1 MRNIFRSLA
10 LIYMMCIGLSLPA
23 AAQDQRSY
31 ENLVITGVDLYSKG
45 DYSAAKAVLKNVV
58 GNDPSNDAALYYMA
72 MIAAYEN
79 DTELAET
86 YFQAAAALDS
96 GNFWYRYR
104 LAKLYSLTGRQEL
117 AVDMYEKMLK
127 DFPKEKDVYF
137 ELVEMYASQQEYQK
151 ALDTIAEIEEVIGV
165 TETLAMYRFNILRI
179 MDRHEEAYESLKKYN
194 SRYSSPYVL
203 STLADY
209 EMSMYNDSTALAY
222 YDEALSLASDYAPA
236 LLGKAE
242 TYRVTRR
249 YDEYFDVLYEYI
261 GGQGAPMEAKAE
273 YLMAVLQ
280 RTDPKFIRS
289 FRPQLDVAVFKAVEA
304 HPKDSVALQTAAI
317 YFYSTERHDQAKV
330 FFKENT
336 ETYPD
341 SFGAAADYVEF
352 LMYSDQWE
360 ELSQEGRKAY
370 ERFPKETTFLEMA
383 SVGDYNLGDY
393 GKVLE
398 ICEKVLEVAPAD
410 SSKTLRAW
418 STMGDVY
425 DKLGDSKKA
434 FKAYGKALKVNPD
447 YVYVLNNY
455 AYYLSV
461 EGRKLKKAC
470 DMSYKT
476 VIAEPDNATY
486 LDTYA
491 WILHL
496 QGKDDAAKL
505 FFKKAMLY
513 GGKESAVILDHY
525 AEVLYALKEYD
536 VAFIYWNMAL
546 QKDDGDVPGLN
557 EKVLARKKEAGR

>member
-1 MRNIFRSLA
+1 MI
-10 LIYMMCIGLSLPA
+10 CIGLSLPA

-249 YDEYFDVLYEYI
+249 YDEYFDVLYKYI
-261 GGQGAPMEAKAE
+261 DGQGAPMEAKAE

-425 DKLGDSKKA
+425 YKLGDSKKA

-546 QKDDGDVPGLN
+546 QKDDGDVPGLK

>member
-86 YFQAAAALDS
+86 YFQAAAALDP

-425 DKLGDSKKA
+425 YKLGDSKKA

-546 QKDDGDVPGLN
+546 QKDDGDLPGLK

>member
-1 MRNIFRSLA
+1 
-10 LIYMMCIGLSLPA
+10 MCIGLSLPA

-261 GGQGAPMEAKAE
+261 DGQGAPMEAKAE

-425 DKLGDSKKA
+425 YKLGDSKKA

-491 WILHL
+491 GILHL
-496 QGKDDAAKL
+496 QGKDEAAKL

-546 QKDDGDVPGLN
+546 QKDDGDVPGLK

>member
-1 MRNIFRSLA
+1 
-10 LIYMMCIGLSLPA
+10 MCIGLSLPA

-261 GGQGAPMEAKAE
+261 DGQGAPMEAKAE

-425 DKLGDSKKA
+425 YKLGDSKKA

>member
-151 ALDTIAEIEEVIGV
+151 ALETIAEIEEGIGV

-179 MDRHEEAYESLKKYN
+179 MYRHEEAYESLKKYN

-261 GGQGAPMEAKAE
+261 DGQGAPMEAKAE

-341 SFGAAADYVEF
+341 SFGAAADYGEF

-360 ELSQEGRKAY
+360 ELSQAGRKAY

-383 SVGDYNLGDY
+383 SVGDYNLGEY
-393 GKVLE
+393 GKGLE

-425 DKLGDSKKA
+425 YKLGDSKKA

>member
-1 MRNIFRSLA
+1 
-10 LIYMMCIGLSLPA
+10 MMCIGLSLPA

-425 DKLGDSKKA
+425 YKLGDSKKA

>member
-261 GGQGAPMEAKAE
+261 DGQGAPMESKAE

-425 DKLGDSKKA
+425 YKLGDSKKA

>member
-1 MRNIFRSLA
+1 
-10 LIYMMCIGLSLPA
+10 MCIGLSLPA

-425 DKLGDSKKA
+425 YKLGDSKKA

-505 FFKKAMLY
+505 FFKKALLY

-546 QKDDGDVPGLN
+546 QKDEGDVPGLK

>member
-1 MRNIFRSLA
+1 
-10 LIYMMCIGLSLPA
+10 MCIGLSLPA

-86 YFQAAAALDS
+86 YFQAAAALDP

-261 GGQGAPMEAKAE
+261 DGQGAPMEAKAE

-425 DKLGDSKKA
+425 YKLGDSKKA

-546 QKDDGDVPGLN
+546 QKNDGDVPGLN

>member
-1 MRNIFRSLA
+1 
-10 LIYMMCIGLSLPA
+10 MCIGLSLPA

-86 YFQAAAALDS
+86 YFQAAAALDP

-261 GGQGAPMEAKAE
+261 DGQGAPMEAKAE

-425 DKLGDSKKA
+425 YKLGDSKKA

-546 QKDDGDVPGLN
+546 QKNDGDVPGLK

>member
-58 GNDPSNDAALYYMA
+58 ENDPSNDAALYYMA

-425 DKLGDSKKA
+425 YKLGDSKKA

-546 QKDDGDVPGLN
+546 QKDDGDLPGLK

>member
-72 MIAAYEN
+72 MTAAYEN

-86 YFQAAAALDS
+86 YFQAAAALDP

-261 GGQGAPMEAKAE
+261 DGQGAPMEAKAE

-425 DKLGDSKKA
+425 YKLGDSKKA

-546 QKDDGDVPGLN
+546 QKNDGDVPGLK

>member
-86 YFQAAAALDS
+86 YFQAAAALDP

-261 GGQGAPMEAKAE
+261 DGQGAPMEAKAE

-370 ERFPKETTFLEMA
+370 ERFPKATTFLEMA

-425 DKLGDSKKA
+425 YKLGDSKKA

-546 QKDDGDVPGLN
+546 QKDDGDLPGLK

>member
-1 MRNIFRSLA
+1 
-10 LIYMMCIGLSLPA
+10 MCIGLSLPA

-58 GNDPSNDAALYYMA
+58 ENDPSNDAALYYMA

-261 GGQGAPMEAKAE
+261 DGQGAPMEAKAE

-425 DKLGDSKKA
+425 YKLGDSKKA

>member
-1 MRNIFRSLA
+1 
-10 LIYMMCIGLSLPA
+10 MCIGLSLPA

-127 DFPKEKDVYF
+127 DFPKEKDVYV

-249 YDEYFDVLYEYI
+249 YDEYFDVLYKYVD
-261 GGQGAPMEAKAE
+261 GQGTPMEAKAD

-425 DKLGDSKKA
+425 YKLGDSKKA

-546 QKDDGDVPGLN
+546 QKNDGDVPGLK

>member
-1 MRNIFRSLA
+1 
-10 LIYMMCIGLSLPA
+10 MCIGLSLPA

-86 YFQAAAALDS
+86 YFQAAAALDP

-425 DKLGDSKKA
+425 YKLGDSKKA

-546 QKDDGDVPGLN
+546 QKDDRDVPGLK

>member
-1 MRNIFRSLA
+1 
-10 LIYMMCIGLSLPA
+10 MCIGLSLPA

-79 DTELAET
+79 DTELAEI

-425 DKLGDSKKA
+425 YKLGDSKKA

-491 WILHL
+491 WILHM

>member
-1 MRNIFRSLA
+1 
-10 LIYMMCIGLSLPA
+10 MCIGLSLPA

-86 YFQAAAALDS
+86 YFQAAAALDP

-261 GGQGAPMEAKAE
+261 DGQGAPMEAKAE

-425 DKLGDSKKA
+425 YKLGDSKKA

>member
-10 LIYMMCIGLSLPA
+10 LIYMVCIGLSLPA

-86 YFQAAAALDS
+86 YFQAAAALDP

-249 YDEYFDVLYEYI
+249 YDEYID
-261 GGQGAPMEAKAE
+261 GQGAPMEAKAE

-425 DKLGDSKKA
+425 YKLGDSKKA

-546 QKDDGDVPGLN
+546 QKNDGDVPGLK

>member
-425 DKLGDSKKA
+425 YKLGDSKKA

-546 QKDDGDVPGLN
+546 QKDDGDLPGLK

>member
-1 MRNIFRSLA
+1 
-10 LIYMMCIGLSLPA
+10 MCIGLSLPA

-261 GGQGAPMEAKAE
+261 DGQGAPMESKAE

-425 DKLGDSKKA
+425 YKLGDSKKA

-546 QKDDGDVPGLN
+546 QKNDGDVPGLK

>member
-79 DTELAET
+79 DTELAEI

-261 GGQGAPMEAKAE
+261 DGQGAPMEAKAE

-425 DKLGDSKKA
+425 YKLGDSKKA

-546 QKDDGDVPGLN
+546 QKDDGDVPGLK

>member
-10 LIYMMCIGLSLPA
+10 LIHIMFISLSLPA
-23 AAQDQRSY
+23 AAQDSRRY

-45 DYSAAKAVLKNVV
+45 DYAAAKAVLKNVV
-58 GNDPSNDAALYYMA
+58 ENDPSNDAALYYMA
-72 MIAAYEN
+72 MIAVYEN

-151 ALDTIAEIEEVIGV
+151 ALDTIDEIEQVIGV
-165 TETLAMYRFNILRI
+165 TESLAMYRFNILRI

-242 TYRVTRR
+242 TYRVTRK
-249 YDEYFDVLYEYI
+249 YDEYFDILYDYI
-261 GGQGAPMEAKAE
+261 ESQGAPIEAKAE

-289 FRPQLDVAVFKAVEA
+289 FRQQLDVAMFKAVEV
-304 HPKDSVALQTAAI
+304 HPKDSIALQTAAI

-330 FFKENT
+330 FFKENAD
-336 ETYPD
+336 TYPD

-360 ELSQEGRKAY
+360 ELSREGRQAY
-370 ERFPKETTFLEMA
+370 KRFPKETTFLEMA

-398 ICEKVLEVAPAD
+398 ICEKVLEVAPRD

-425 DKLGDSKKA
+425 YKLGESNKA
-434 FKAYGKALKVNPD
+434 YKAYGKALKINPD

-455 AYYLSV
+455 AYYLSM
-461 EGRKLKKAC
+461 EGRKLKRASE
-470 DMSYKT
+470 MSYKT

-496 QGKDDAAKL
+496 QGKDDEAKL

-546 QKDDGDVPGLN
+546 QKDEGDVSGLK

>member
-86 YFQAAAALDS
+86 YFQAAAALDP

-261 GGQGAPMEAKAE
+261 DGQGAPMEAKAE

-425 DKLGDSKKA
+425 YKLGDSKKA

-546 QKDDGDVPGLN
+546 QKDDGDVPGLK

>member
-1 MRNIFRSLA
+1 
-10 LIYMMCIGLSLPA
+10 MCIGLSLPA
-23 AAQDQRSY
+23 AAQDQHSY

-86 YFQAAAALDS
+86 YFQAAAALDP

-425 DKLGDSKKA
+425 YKLGDSKKA

-546 QKDDGDVPGLN
+546 QKDDGDVPGLK

>member
-1 MRNIFRSLA
+1 MV
-10 LIYMMCIGLSLPA
+10 CIGLSLPA

-58 GNDPSNDAALYYMA
+58 ENDPSNDAALYYMA

-261 GGQGAPMEAKAE
+261 DGQGAPMEAKAE

-425 DKLGDSKKA
+425 YKLGDSKKA

-546 QKDDGDVPGLN
+546 QKDDGDLPGLK